1 MNRKRKMYTTNKSVN
16 DIFSLF
22 KRCLYQLLNVTME
35 NTTQLWKK
43 QQNKLGAIPIISKF
57 TKAVITSSMN
67 YHKVDLDL
75 SLTDLD
81 LLNLYTSNTRNYLLL
96 LPEWYKDGYIN
107 VESISAYYIIDSEWN
122 ELDNMNNLYIPK
134 SPECKYYI

>member
-1 MNRKRKMYTTNKSVN
+1 
-16 DIFSLF
+16 
-22 KRCLYQLLNVTME
+22 
-35 NTTQLWKK
+35 
-43 QQNKLGAIPIISKF
+43 
-57 TKAVITSSMN
+57 MN

-81 LLNLYTSNTRNYLLL
+81 LLNLYTSNTRNYPLL